1 MRWEAACLGLRGVE
15 AAAGIM
21 ASSGIARPSDGCQ
34 AGRYRWRGIGIVLIE
49 TRTVSQSVSQSVSQP
64 VSAWCSHTSK
74 AQDESK
80 GESSQSGLAAARQNQ
95 SDEGGAYKIDPPPLS
110 FSARPTTKLRRAR
123 CFCSLPPLFFFAVY
137 TTSPTTH
144 RRLLHIM
151 AVRAQFENS
160 NEYVL
165 RGAGGVVFGM
175 AKVANGG
182 AESVSSR
189 HLPTHTQLLPLVHP
203 RTSTGT
209 GSKKQ
214 AKRAAY

>member
-1 MRWEAACLGLRGVE
+1 LT
-15 AAAGIM
+15 
-21 ASSGIARPSDGCQ
+21 
-34 AGRYRWRGIGIVLIE
+34 E
-49 TRTVSQSVSQSVSQP
+49 TSTVSQPASQP
-64 VSAWCSHTSK
+64 VHGVVIQEIRRK

-80 GESSQSGLAAARQNQ
+80 GECSQSGLAAARQNQ
-95 SDEGGAYKIDPPPLS
+95 SDEVGAYKIDPPPLS
-110 FSARPTTKLRRAR
+110 FSARPTTKLQSAR
-123 CFCSLPPLFFFAVY
+123 CFCSLPPLFFFSVY

-165 RGAGGVVFGM
+165 RGAGGVVFGL

-189 HLPTHTQLLPLVHP
+189 HLPTHTQLLPSVHP

-209 GSKKQ
+209 GRAKK

>member
-1 MRWEAACLGLRGVE
+1 MERHWIDRDE
-15 AAAGIM
+15 
-21 ASSGIARPSDGCQ
+21 
-34 AGRYRWRGIGIVLIE
+34 Y
-49 TRTVSQSVSQSVSQP
+49 SQSVSQSASQP
-64 VSAWCSHTSK
+64 VSAWWWCSHTSK

-80 GESSQSGLAAARQNQ
+80 GESSQSGLAAARQNP

-144 RRLLHIM
+144 LRLFDIM

-165 RGAGGVVFGM
+165 RGAGGVAFGL

-189 HLPTHTQLLPLVHP
+189 HLPTHTQLLPSAHP

-209 GSKKQ
+209 GSQKTSQ
-214 AKRAAY
+214 MYGMLTVARQCLRGRAAGCDSHLPRHNCRDADYRATDGR

>member
-1 MRWEAACLGLRGVE
+1 MERHWIDRDKF
-15 AAAGIM
+15 
-21 ASSGIARPSDGCQ
+21 SH
-34 AGRYRWRGIGIVLIE
+34 
-49 TRTVSQSVSQSVSQP
+49 SQSVSQSVNRSVRGAVIQ
-64 VSAWCSHTSK
+64 AIRRK

-189 HLPTHTQLLPLVHP
+189 HLPTHTQLLPSVHP

-209 GSKKQ
+209 GSQKTSQ
-214 AKRAAY
+214 TCGILTVARQCLRGRAAGCDPHLPRHNCRDADYRATDGR